1 MTRTPRSVR
10 STLMRS
16 VIILLRYQREFRSA
30 ERTLGGAMDRVVRP
44 EPYAPPRF
52 LDRSVRISARRVEGW
67 PVYTV
72 SPKTGRTG
80 RRAVYAHGGAWV
92 HEISFWHWRLL
103 AGLAEATGT
112 EFVVPI
118 HPLVPLGTAGSVVPV
133 FADLTEEL
141 VEEVGGENVALLGDS
156 AGGTIALAT
165 AMLLLLRD
173 RGVSAP
179 RDVVLIAPALDLSFT
194 DPLIPRIQPTDP
206 WLAVPGARAA
216 AERWRGELPLSH
228 PLVSPIHGSLDGLGR
243 ITLFSGTHDILNA
256 DALALDRKARDQ
268 RHPLDFHQLPN
279 MLHNYPLLPIPEGAA
294 ARRTIAAV
302 LTR

>member
-1 MTRTPRSVR
+1 MTRTTRSVR
-10 STLMRS
+10 STLIRPA
-16 VIILLRYQREFRSA
+16 ITLLGYQREFRSG

-44 EPYAPPRF
+44 EPFAPPRF
-52 LDRSVRISARRVEGW
+52 LDRSVRISARRVQGW

-72 SPKTGRTG
+72 TPKAGRTH

-92 HEISFWHWRLL
+92 HEISFWHWRLVAEL
-103 AGLAEATGT
+103 ARATGT

-118 HPLVPLGTAGSVVPV
+118 YPLVPLGTAGSVVPV
-133 FADLTEEL
+133 FADLAEEL
-141 VEEVGGENVALLGDS
+141 VDEVGGEYVALLGDS

-165 AMLLLLRD
+165 AMLLRD
-173 RGVSAP
+173 RGVPAP

-206 WLAVPGARAA
+206 WLAVPGGRAA
-216 AERWRGELPLSH
+216 AERWRGELPLSD

-256 DALALDRKARDQ
+256 DALALDRKARER
-268 RHPLDFHQLPN
+268 RHPLDFHQVPN
-279 MLHNYPLLPIPEGAA
+279 MLHVYPLLPIPEGAA
-294 ARRTIAAV
+294 ARRAIAAV
-302 LTR
+302 LTH